1 MGSAS
6 SISMGSGEVSVGDAV
21 DFVED
26 FGIVSGGRSEIFRG
40 ELICKQRK
48 KQVEN

>member
-1 MGSAS
+1 MGSVS
-6 SISMGSGEVSVGDAV
+6 SISMGSGEVSVGDAEP
-21 DFVED
+21 F
-26 FGIVSGGRSEIFRG
+26 FGIVSGGRSEVFRG